1 LADRRGSKRRGEPG
15 ARTPGRLEAEAVAI
29 ALVALAVFALGSLLS
44 FDARDPWWG
53 FGARVRNL
61 CGPLG
66 ATLARALRGALGL
79 AAHVL
84 PLALVVAAAR
94 YLRGLPLRPRWV
106 PLCAWGAVWLSLAG
120 LLETA
125 ARLAPTW
132 FGPAPGGL
140 VGRAIGGVIERA
152 LHPLGSLIALAL
164 VLGVGLLVATGASL
178 RDVGRASV
186 RATGRVGDALRQHAV
201 VGFVRLRRRLRERLL
216 ALAERREQGGAARA
230 SGRPAG
236 EPRAAAS
243 PLARPGRA
251 PRGEPEVVERAG
263 PLEPAP
269 RQRSLP
275 LERPAGG
282 YELPELEML
291 ARGADEE
298 LRVDRESLIRN
309 SQILEKKLS
318 DFNVSGRVVKVHPGP
333 VITMYEFEPAP
344 GIKLSR
350 ITALSDDLALAL
362 RALSVRIVAPIPGKS
377 VVGIE
382 VPNTEREV
390 VVLRDLLA
398 HASYQEAPSKLTV
411 ALGKDIFGTPVT
423 ADLARMPHLLVAGAT
438 GSGKSVFL
446 NALLCSI
453 FFKSTPDEVKLLL
466 IDPKMLEFSNYRG
479 VPHLIADVVTDPKRA
494 SAALLG
500 IVKKMEERYRLM
512 AERGVRNVDQY
523 NRALRKELSQG
534 ARPVSPETGEP
545 LAPLPLIVV
554 VIDELADLMIV
565 AARDVEE
572 SVMRLAQM
580 ARAAGIHLVLATQR
594 PSVDV
599 LTGVIK
605 ANFPS
610 RIVFQVSSRT
620 DSRTV
625 IDQNGAERLLGLGD
639 MLFTPPGSS
648 IVQRIHGPYVS
659 EREVQAVVDFWREQ
673 GRPEFDETLIRQSDE
688 EGKADPAERD
698 ELFDAA
704 VDVVARHRIASI
716 SFVQRKLKIGYNRA
730 ARIFEQLENE
740 GVVGPQDG
748 TKPREIY
755 VRAPEE

>member
-1 LADRRGSKRRGEPG
+1 V
-15 ARTPGRLEAEAVAI
+15 PGRLEAEAVAL
-29 ALVALAVFALGSLLS
+29 ALVALALFAEASLLTRAPS
-44 FDARDPWWG
+44 DPWWG
-53 FGARVRNL
+53 FGARVENL

-66 ATLARALRGALGL
+66 AAFARALFGTLGF
-79 AAHVL
+79 AAHLV
-84 PLALVVAAAR
+84 PLALVVVALR
-94 YLRGLPLRPRWV
+94 YLWGLPLRPRWV
-106 PLCAWGAVWLSLAG
+106 PLLAWGAVGCALAG

-125 ARLAPTW
+125 GAAL
-132 FGPAPGGL
+132 PGGVL
-140 VGRAIGGVIERA
+140 GSRPGGMVGRALAGSIERA
-152 LHPLGSLIALAL
+152 LYPMGTSLAL
-164 VLGVGLLVATGASL
+164 LLAFGVGLLIATGASL
-178 RDVGRASV
+178 RDVVGGLLRAARRLGRE
-186 RATGRVGDALRQHAV
+186 LRQRAV
-201 VGFVRLRRRLRERLL
+201 VAFVRLRRRVLVRL
-216 ALAERREQGGAARA
+216 AVRAERRSAPAAADPPRELPTPLAPRA
-230 SGRPAG
+230 RPRPA
-236 EPRAAAS
+236 P
-243 PLARPGRA
+243 
-251 PRGEPEVVERAG
+251 EPEVVEHVVRAV
-263 PLEPAP
+263 PEP

-275 LERPAGG
+275 LGRPAGG
-282 YELPELEML
+282 YELPELELL
-291 ARGADEE
+291 ARGPDDEQ
-298 LRVDRESLIRN
+298 RVDREALIRN
-309 SQILEKKLS
+309 SQILEKKLA
-318 DFNVSGRVVKVHPGP
+318 DFNVTGRVVKVHPGP

-350 ITALSDDLALAL
+350 ITNLSDDLALAL
-362 RALSVRIVAPIPGKS
+362 RALAVRIVAPIPGKS

-382 VPNTEREV
+382 VPNDHREV

-398 HASYQEAPSKLTV
+398 HTSYQDAQSKLAIV
-411 ALGKDIFGTPVT
+411 LGKDIFGTPVT
-423 ADLARMPHLLVAGAT
+423 ADLSRMPHLLVAGAT

-453 FFKSTPDEVKLLL
+453 FFKATPDEIKLLL

-500 IVKKMEERYRLM
+500 VVKKMEDRYRLM
-512 AERGVRNVDQY
+512 AQQGVRNIEQY
-523 NRALRKELSQG
+523 NRALRKEIAQG
-534 ARPVSPETGEP
+534 AKPLHPESGEP
-545 LAPLPLIVV
+545 LAPLPFIVV

-625 IDQNGAERLLGLGD
+625 IDHNGAERLLGLGD

-648 IVQRIHGPYVS
+648 VVQRIHGPYVS

-673 GRPEFDETLIRQSDE
+673 GRPEFDETLIRLSDE
-688 EGKADPAERD
+688 NAKAEEEGERD
-698 ELFDAA
+698 PLFDEA

-730 ARIFEQLENE
+730 ARIFEQLESE
-740 GVVGPQDG
+740 GIVGPQDG
-748 TKPREIY
+748 TKPRDIY
-755 VRAPEE
+755 VRPPED